1 MLFRSDM
8 SVPVDLDRQPFGKG
22 VHHTGAHAVETA
34 GDLIASAAELAAGV
48 QHGVYHLQRRAAG
61 LLLDIHGDT
70 TSVIGDGD
78 GIALVDG
85 NGDIRAVAR
94 QRFIDGLSTIS

>member
-1 MLFRSDM
+1 MDLHLQPLREG
-8 SVPVDLDRQPFGKG
+8 VD
-22 VHHTGAHAVETA
+22 HAGAHAVETA

-78 GIALVDG
+78 GVALVDG
-85 NGDIRAVAR
+85 DGDIRAVAR
-94 QRFIDGLSTIS
+94 QRFIDGVVHDLVD